1 MINRLIEWSLRNRF
15 LVVCGVFF
23 LAAFGTRALY
33 RTPVDAIPDL
43 SENQVI
49 VFADWPGRSPQEVED
64 QVTYPLSV
72 GLQGLAGVKT
82 VRANSMFGFTLLT
95 IIFEERVDNYFART
109 RVLERL
115 NLLAAQLPAGV
126 VPQLGPDA
134 TGLGWVYQYYLH
146 VDPQHAHAGART
158 NSGSQLSTLN
168 SQPAYDLGQLRA
180 LQDWFVRYQLNA
192 VQGVAEVASIGGFVR
207 QYQIEV
213 SSLKMRARKVTL
225 KDVMDAVGASNLNVG
240 GKVIEENGM
249 EFVVRG
255 LGLVKSLA
263 DLENIVLM
271 ERGGVPIYLKD
282 VATVQIGG
290 DFRRGTLDVDGREV
304 VGGIIV
310 MRNGENALA
319 TINRVKE
326 KIRAIQPSLPPGVT
340 IKPFYDRAELIER
353 TIHTLKHA
361 LAEEV
366 LLVTLAHI
374 IFLWHF
380 RSILIVTVPLPLSIL
395 VSFILMEKFGIS
407 SNIMSL
413 SGIAIAIGVLV
424 DAGIVMTE
432 NVIRHCEAAESEK
445 AKKGSVFSVQ
455 CSVTAGAASVPAATN
470 AFASLAPTG
479 GEGRGEGENASTS
492 PILSP
497 TPAAPLNTG
506 SLNTEHSPRL
516 TAEET
521 WQVVLTSA
529 QQVGRPIFFAM
540 VIIILAFLPVFALSG
555 QEGKLFHPLAFT
567 KTFAMVGSTLLAV
580 TIVPALCSFLVRG
593 PFHSEDRN
601 WVMRVLLA
609 IYDPLLDLA
618 LRWRKTVMA
627 GAALLLAFALS
638 IAFGL
643 PRPALLWLARTT
655 TDASERGRPRP
666 QHGHAD
672 VGVRAPLT
680 TDHSA
685 HLLAAFAE
693 RHPRFTKLF
702 TGFGKD
708 FMPTLN
714 EGSLLFMPV
723 LLPST
728 SLTEVKRVMSWQDR
742 VIRSLPEV
750 ESVGGKLGR
759 SETATDPAPVE
770 MIETTIMLKP
780 EWLPTNRTYLGF
792 IKIPTVYRNPA
803 WRAGSTKETLIAE
816 LTEKL
821 ANVPG
826 YVPGF
831 LQPIE
836 NRILMLST
844 GIRAQLGVKILG
856 GSLDELQRKAFEVE
870 RVVREVPG
878 AVGVAPSRVQGKP
891 YLEVEVN
898 RVAMARF
905 GLRAADV
912 LDAVET
918 GLGGKVMSTT
928 YQAAERV
935 DPRERTGIQVRL
947 QRDERD
953 DLERLGDVLVAAPGG
968 KHIPLGQLATIRRAT
983 GPSEIA
989 SENGRLRVFVQ
1000 ANVQDRDLT
1009 GFVEDV
1015 KRRVEK
1021 EIVPTLPP
1029 GMTIE
1034 YSGEYENLVRAQ
1046 QTLYYIFPATL
1057 LIIFLLLYMV
1067 YHSAKEAAHVI
1078 LAVPFAL
1085 TGGVFLQYLLGY
1097 NFSVSVWVGYIALF
1111 GTAIQTGV
1119 VMVVYLEEMV
1129 AKKQA
1134 ACAAAGQPFTR
1145 DDLVQAIK
1153 DGARLRLRPKVM
1165 TVATIVASLLPIMWS
1180 HRPGSEVMQPLATP
1194 VIGGMVSSLLH
1205 ILVVTPVIF
1214 AMLRERELKPASS

>member
-15 LVVCGVFF
+15 LVVCGVFV
-23 LAAFGTRALY
+23 LIAFGTRAVL

-49 VFADWPGRSPQEVED
+49 VFADWAGRSPQEVED

-82 VRANSMFGFTLLT
+82 VRANSMFGFSMLTL
-95 IIFEERVDNYFART
+95 IFEEKVDNYFART

-146 VDPQHAHAGART
+146 VDPALAHASTHT
-158 NSGSQLSTLN
+158 NSGSQLLTLN
-168 SQPAYDLGQLRA
+168 SQPSYDLGQLRA
-180 LQDWFVRYQLNA
+180 LQDWFIRYQLNA

-255 LGLVKSLA
+255 LGLVKSLE

-271 ERGGVPIYLKD
+271 ERGGIPIYLKD
-282 VATVQIGG
+282 IATVQIGG

-304 VGGIIV
+304 VGGIVV

-326 KIRAIQPSLPPGVT
+326 KIRQIQPSLPPGVT
-340 IKPFYDRAELIER
+340 IKSFYDRAELIER
-353 TIHTLKHA
+353 TIDTLKHA
-361 LAEEV
+361 LAEEI

-395 VSFILMEKFGIS
+395 VSFILMEKFGVS

-432 NVIRHCEAAESEK
+432 NVIRHCERAEEEKVRKWESEK
-445 AKKGSVFSVQ
+445 AREAAAA
-455 CSVTAGAASVPAATN
+455 TAGT
-470 AFASLAPTG
+470 
-479 GEGRGEGENASTS
+479 
-492 PILSP
+492 LSP
-497 TPAAPLNTG
+497 SHSPTLSPAP
-506 SLNTEHSPRL
+506 SPRL

-521 WQVVLTSA
+521 LAVVLTSA

-567 KTFAMVGSTLLAV
+567 KTFAMIGSTILAV
-580 TIVPALCSFLVRG
+580 TIVPALCSLLVRG

-609 IYDPLLDLA
+609 IYDPVLDWA

-627 GAALLLAFALS
+627 SAALLLTVALAMAFGAPREWVQRIEKAGHPKLAHAFA
-638 IAFGL
+638 
-643 PRPALLWLARTT
+643 
-655 TDASERGRPRP
+655 
-666 QHGHAD
+666 
-672 VGVRAPLT
+672 
-680 TDHSA
+680 
-685 HLLAAFAE
+685 
-693 RHPRFTKLF
+693 
-702 TGFGKD
+702 GFGKD

-728 SLTEVKRVMSWQDR
+728 SLTEVKRVMAWQDR

-759 SETATDPAPVE
+759 AETATDPAPVE

-792 IKIPTVYRNPA
+792 IRIPTVYRNPA
-803 WRAGSTKETLIAE
+803 WRPDSTKETLIAE

-821 ANVPG
+821 SNVPG

-836 NRILMLST
+836 NRILMLAT

-856 GSLDELQRKAFEVE
+856 GSLDDLQRKAFEVE
-870 RVVREVPG
+870 RIVREVPG

-905 GLRAADV
+905 GLRAQDV

-918 GLGGKVMSTT
+918 GIGGKVLSTT
-928 YQAAERV
+928 YQAAERM

-947 QRDERD
+947 QRAERD
-953 DLERLGDVLVAAPGG
+953 DLERLGDVLVATPSG
-968 KHIPLGQLATIRRAT
+968 KQMPLGQLATIRRTT

-1000 ANVQDRDLT
+1000 ANVQERDLT
-1009 GFVEDV
+1009 SFVEDV
-1015 KRRVEK
+1015 KQRVKK
-1021 EIVPTLPP
+1021 EIEPTLPP

-1046 QTLYYIFPATL
+1046 QTLFYIFPATL

-1085 TGGVFLQYLLGY
+1085 TGGVFLQYILGY

-1134 ACAAAGQPFTR
+1134 ERAAAGQPFTR
-1145 DDLVQAIK
+1145 DDLIQAIK

-1214 AMLRERELKPASS
+1214 AMLRERELKTMTTN

>member
-15 LVVCGVFF
+15 LVVCGVFV
-23 LAAFGTRALY
+23 LIAFGTRAVL

-49 VFADWPGRSPQEVED
+49 VFADWAGRSPQEVED

-82 VRANSMFGFTLLT
+82 VRANSMFGFSMLTL
-95 IIFEERVDNYFART
+95 IFEEKVDNYFART

-115 NLLAAQLPAGV
+115 NLLAAQLPTGV
-126 VPQLGPDA
+126 LPQLGPDA

-146 VDPQHAHAGART
+146 VDPAHDRASTHTHSA
-158 NSGSQLSTLN
+158 SQLSTLN
-168 SQPAYDLGQLRA
+168 SQPSYDLGQLRA
-180 LQDWFVRYQLNA
+180 LQDWFIRYQLNA

-255 LGLVKSLA
+255 LGLVKSLE

-271 ERGGVPIYLKD
+271 ERGGIPIYLKD
-282 VATVQIGG
+282 IATVQIGG

-304 VGGIIV
+304 VGGIVV

-326 KIRAIQPSLPPGVT
+326 KIRQIQPSLPPGVT
-340 IKPFYDRAELIER
+340 IKSFYDRADLIER
-353 TIHTLKHA
+353 TIDTLKHA
-361 LAEEV
+361 LAEEI

-432 NVIRHCEAAESEK
+432 NVIRHCERAEEEKVRKWESEK
-445 AKKGSVFSVQ
+445 ASA
-455 CSVTAGAASVPAATN
+455 AGDP
-470 AFASLAPTG
+470 LALPLSHSPT
-479 GEGRGEGENASTS
+479 
-492 PILSP
+492 LSP
-497 TPAAPLNTG
+497 AP
-506 SLNTEHSPRL
+506 SPRL

-521 WQVVLTSA
+521 WHVVLTSA

-567 KTFAMVGSTLLAV
+567 KTFAMIGSTILAV
-580 TIVPALCSFLVRG
+580 TIVPALCSLLVRG

-609 IYDPLLDLA
+609 IYDPVLDWA

-627 GAALLLAFALS
+627 SAALLLTVALAMAFGAPREWVQRIEKAGHPKLAHAFA
-638 IAFGL
+638 
-643 PRPALLWLARTT
+643 
-655 TDASERGRPRP
+655 
-666 QHGHAD
+666 
-672 VGVRAPLT
+672 
-680 TDHSA
+680 
-685 HLLAAFAE
+685 
-693 RHPRFTKLF
+693 
-702 TGFGKD
+702 GFGKD

-728 SLTEVKRVMSWQDR
+728 SLTEVKRVMAWQDR

-759 SETATDPAPVE
+759 AETATDPAPVE
-770 MIETTIMLKP
+770 MIETTVMLKP

-792 IKIPTVYRNPA
+792 IRIPTVYRNPA
-803 WRAGSTKETLIAE
+803 WRPDSTKETLIAE

-821 ANVPG
+821 SNVPG

-836 NRILMLST
+836 NRILMLAT

-856 GSLDELQRKAFEVE
+856 GTLDELQRKAFEVE
-870 RVVREVPG
+870 RIVREVPG

-905 GLRAADV
+905 GLRAQDV

-918 GLGGKVMSTT
+918 GIGGKVLSTT
-928 YQAAERV
+928 YQAAERM

-947 QRDERD
+947 QRAERD
-953 DLERLGDVLVAAPGG
+953 DLERLGDVLVATPSG
-968 KHIPLGQLATIRRAT
+968 KHIPLGQLASIRRTT

-1000 ANVQDRDLT
+1000 ANVQERDLT
-1009 GFVEDV
+1009 SFVEDV

-1021 EIVPTLPP
+1021 EIAPTLPP

-1046 QTLYYIFPATL
+1046 QTLFYIFPATL

-1085 TGGVFLQYLLGY
+1085 TGGVFLQYALGY

-1134 ACAAAGQPFTR
+1134 ERATASQPFTR
-1145 DDLVQAIK
+1145 EDLIQAIK

-1214 AMLRERELKPASS
+1214 AILRERELRKPD